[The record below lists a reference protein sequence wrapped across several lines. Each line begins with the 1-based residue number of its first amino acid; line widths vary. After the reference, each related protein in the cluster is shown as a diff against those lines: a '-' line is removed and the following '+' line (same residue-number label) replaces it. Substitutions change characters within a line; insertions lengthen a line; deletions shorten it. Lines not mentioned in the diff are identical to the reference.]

1 MFIVVGLGNP
11 GYKYRTTR
19 HNVGFV
25 AVDILADMMGISIN
39 KSFGKSLVGA
49 GSIDGEKVI
58 LVKPQAYMNLSGLSV
73 FEIKNWYKA
82 DTSNIILIYDDVDLS
97 VGAMRI
103 RPSGGA
109 GTHNGM
115 RSVISSL
122 NSDAFPRIRI
132 GIGSAPQVMDLADYV
147 LSSFNSEEIPVI
159 GEACQKAAKGAM
171 LIMTK
176 GIQEAMNRCN
186 C

>member
-11 GYKYRTTR
+11 GDKYRATR

-25 AVDILADMMGISIN
+25 AVDILANMMGISIN
-39 KSFGKSLVGA
+39 KSFGKSLVGS
-49 GSIDGEKVI
+49 GSVDGEKVI

-73 FEIKNWYKA
+73 FEIKNWYKI
-82 DTSNIILIYDDVDLS
+82 DTSNIIVIYDDVDLS

-122 NSDAFPRIRI
+122 DSEVFPRIRI

-147 LSSFNSEEIPVI
+147 LSSFSSEEIPVI

>member
-1 MFIVVGLGNP
+1 MHIVVGLGNP
-11 GYKYRTTR
+11 GDKYRATR
-19 HNVGFV
+19 HNVGFA

-39 KSFGKSLVGA
+39 KVFRKSLVGA
-49 GSIDGEKVI
+49 GSIDSEKVI
-58 LVKPQAYMNLSGLSV
+58 LAKPQTYMNLSGFSV
-73 FEIKNWYKA
+73 FELKNWYKV

-97 VGAMRI
+97 VGTLRI

-122 NSDAFPRIRI
+122 DSEAFPRIRI
-132 GIGSAPQVMDLADYV
+132 GIGAAPQGMDLADYV
-147 LSSFNSEEIPVI
+147 LSSFSNDEIPVI
-159 GEACQKAAKGAM
+159 GEACQKAAKGVM

-176 GIQEAMNRCN
+176 GVQEAMNRCN